1 MQRRK
6 FMAAA
11 TGLLGLSVFCWPH
24 APVPGRME
32 RGALAADGRR
42 LYRGADL
49 AFGTTVTIQLLHHD
63 QSAARTALREAFAHA
78 HAIDRL
84 MSVYREDSQVQI
96 LNRRGRL
103 DAPHPHLL
111 AVVAEALRLS
121 ALTGGAFDITVQPL
135 WHASHA
141 TQSPDERAASQ
152 ALVGW
157 RDVQAGEQAV
167 RLGRPG
173 MAVTLNG
180 IAQGYATDVAMAVL
194 REHGVMD
201 ALVDIGEFSAGG
213 RRSAERPW
221 QLGIADPRDTM
232 QNLHAVRLDGRALAT
247 SGDYATAFNRDF
259 SRHHIVDPA
268 TGESPMELAS
278 ASVVAPTAMLADG
291 LSTALM
297 VMGSERGMELVARL
311 EGVDALFVR
320 KDGVTRWSAGFPL
333 V

>member
-11 TGLLGLSVFCWPH
+11 TGLLGLSVFRWPH
-24 APVPGRME
+24 APVPGRLE
-32 RGALAADGRR
+32 QGAAAADGRR

-49 AFGTTVTIQLLHHD
+49 AFGTTVAIQLLHHD
-63 QSAARTALREAFAHA
+63 ESAARTALGEAFAHA

-96 LNRRGRL
+96 LNRGGRL

-111 AVVAEALRLS
+111 AVVEEALRLS

-135 WHASHA
+135 WNVSHASQA
-141 TQSPDERAASQ
+141 PGERAASQ

-157 RDVQAGEQAV
+157 RDVLAGGRAV
-167 RLGRPG
+167 SLRRPG
-173 MAVTLNG
+173 MAITLNG
-180 IAQGYATDVAMAVL
+180 IAQGYATDVAMTVL
-194 REHGVMD
+194 REHGVTD

-213 RRSAERPW
+213 RRSAERSW
-221 QLGIADPRDTM
+221 QVGIADPRDTTR
-232 QNLHAVRLDGRALAT
+232 NLHAVRLDGRALAT

-268 TGESPMELAS
+268 TGESPTELAS
-278 ASVVAPTAMLADG
+278 ASVAAPTAMLADG

-311 EGVDALFVR
+311 EGVDALFVG
-320 KDGVTRWSAGFPL
+320 KDGGARWSAGFPL